1 MVRVNKRNVFQNF
14 NYFCVTFKAKETHML
29 ISLLSILL
37 YHYHYHFHCHYYNYH
52 NCYHQLTSFL
62 FLLLLL
68 FSLLYA
74 SLVDRKSS
82 EEITS

>member
-1 MVRVNKRNVFQNF
+1 MVSVNKRNVFQNF

-29 ISLLSILL
+29 ISLLPILL
-37 YHYHYHFHCHYYNYH
+37 YHYHYHNYH
-52 NCYHQLTSFL
+52 NYYHQLTSSL

>member
-1 MVRVNKRNVFQNF
+1 MVNVNKRNVFQNF

-37 YHYHYHFHCHYYNYH
+37 YHYHFHCHYHNYH
-52 NCYHQLTSFL
+52 NYYHQLTSSL

>member
-1 MVRVNKRNVFQNF
+1 MVSVNKRNVFQNF
-14 NYFCVTFKAKETHML
+14 NYFCGTFKAKETHML

-52 NCYHQLTSFL
+52 NYYHKLTS

-74 SLVDRKSS
+74 SLVDQKSS

>member
-1 MVRVNKRNVFQNF
+1 MVSVNKRNVFQNF

-37 YHYHYHFHCHYYNYH
+37 YHYHYHNYH
-52 NCYHQLTSFL
+52 NYYHQLTSSL